1 MAEVDNRLE
10 ETTKN
15 SRGSWLPDG
24 GTDQTAD
31 DGEVVR
37 VLLVDPGARF
47 LDRVV
52 APLSDQGVGFVEGG
66 VSVPVVGGEDV
77 ACVDGQNGGVRL
89 DGS

>member
-1 MAEVDNRLE
+1 MV
-10 ETTKN
+10 
-15 SRGSWLPDG
+15 
-24 GTDQTAD
+24 
-31 DGEVVR
+31 EVVR